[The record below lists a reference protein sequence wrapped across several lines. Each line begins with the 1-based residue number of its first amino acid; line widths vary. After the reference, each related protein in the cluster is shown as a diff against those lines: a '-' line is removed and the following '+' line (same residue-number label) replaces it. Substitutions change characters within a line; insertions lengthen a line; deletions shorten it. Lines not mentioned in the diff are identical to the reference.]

1 MRKAVINAAGEVV
14 NLIEVE
20 QSTLD
25 NGEWAPL
32 AGLSLIEATTD
43 EGDKL
48 NTGDSVDTATGRLTA
63 RKAAPVPPVLPA
75 AGILVYGDDED
86 TPQDQFDVGETVN
99 IRVQLP
105 DEVTG
110 RTIAVPIDRLDAEG
124 RVVEGAAAWFRLVV
138 ISGVGN
144 IAAVFSRSGCYGVG
158 PRTSKE
164 FAVPETVI
172 VVLE

>member
-1 MRKAVINAAGEVV
+1 MRKAIINADGKVV

-20 QSTLD
+20 QATLD
-25 NGEWAPL
+25 KGEWAPL
-32 AGLSLIEATTD
+32 AGLSLIAATTD

-63 RKAAPVPPVLPA
+63 RKAVPVPPVLPA
-75 AGILVYGDDED
+75 AGILVYGDDENMSR
-86 TPQDQFDVGETVN
+86 DQFNVGDTVN
-99 IRVQLP
+99 IRVSLP
-105 DEVTG
+105 VTVTG

-164 FAVPETVI
+164 FDVPETVI
-172 VVLE
+172 TVFG